1 VRRGVYRMAGV
12 LAWPAGAWFAFE
24 AVVRSAAGD
33 TVGAVVAMGWLG
45 LATATIVATKIRLA
59 SIEA

>member
-1 VRRGVYRMAGV
+1 MAGV
-12 LAWPAGAWFAFE
+12 LAWPAGVWFAFE

-33 TVGAVVAMGWLG
+33 PVGAVVAMGWLG